1 MPSVETLGLFVAACL
16 VLILTPG
23 PCLALVTARS
33 ATQGTSAG
41 LMAVLGNGVGTLVLG
56 VLVAVGIGGVIAGN
70 PQMLAMIR
78 WAGGAYL
85 AWLAW
90 CALAK
95 ALHATPLP
103 DVERASM
110 PRIFRESFVVNLLNP
125 KGVLFYVAF
134 LPQFV
139 TRDGAAVAIQLFG
152 LCVLHMTL
160 MMAVEAMLALSVGR
174 ARAWLG
180 ASRRVRRLQQG
191 ALGTTFAV
199 LALFVAFGK

>member
-1 MPSVETLGLFVAACL
+1 MPSPETLGVFVAACL

-33 ATQGTSAG
+33 AAQGTGAG
-41 LMAVLGNGVGTLVLG
+41 LMAVLGNGMGTLVLG
-56 VLVAVGIGGVIAGN
+56 VLVAGGIGSILAES
-70 PQMLAMIR
+70 PEMLATLR

-85 AWLAW
+85 GWLAW

-95 ALHATPLP
+95 AFHATPVP
-103 DVERASM
+103 DVDRASM
-110 PRIFRESFVVNLLNP
+110 PRIFRESFIVNLLNP
-125 KGVLFYVAF
+125 KGVLFYLAF

-139 TRDGAAVAIQLFG
+139 SLDGAPVALQLLG
-152 LCVLHMTL
+152 LSALHMTL
-160 MMAVEAMLALSVGR
+160 MMSIEALLALSVGR

-191 ALGTTFAV
+191 ALGTTFAL